1 MATRRSTR
9 HDGEQGVRFSR
20 TIFIALLVLSGA
32 LIAFDRPQSRS
43 DAFAR
48 FRAGFTD
55 ITAPVLELGAQP
67 LRAIK
72 SIGPYFR
79 RQGELAEENARLRRQ
94 LIEARYWE
102 DLAYRQRDRIEIYED
117 ALNVDTPAIQDRI
130 GAWTVADPRG
140 PFVRARLIGRGAQSG
155 IEDGYPVINLYGLV
169 GRVYETGQRSARV
182 LLLTDLNSRIP
193 VMADRSNAR
202 AILVGDN
209 SPFPRLE
216 YVGRQPDIEPGDRIV
231 SSGDDGILPRGL
243 PVGEAIATRDG
254 GWRVRLY
261 SDQAPI
267 DFVWVWPYRRVT
279 PPDEEAGAGEA
290 SLLNSGGEGP
300 ATAAPDPGAPDGVEP
315 EGGAS
320 AEDGVTPDAVSADET
335 GGAQD
340 EGAAQAVPP
349 AGDTSSQDGTAAA
362 TDPEEVP

>member
-72 SIGPYFR
+72 NIGPYFR
-79 RQGELAEENARLRRQ
+79 RQGELAEENARLRQQ

-117 ALNVDTPAIQDRI
+117 ALNVDSPAIQDRI

-290 SLLNSGGEGP
+290 SLLNSGGAGP
-300 ATAAPDPGAPDGVEP
+300 ATAAPDPDAP
-315 EGGAS
+315 
-320 AEDGVTPDAVSADET
+320 DET
-335 GGAQD
+335 GPEPDAGGETQAGPD
-340 EGAAQAVPP
+340 AGAAQTPSGGDAPSGENAGP
-349 AGDTSSQDGTAAA
+349 AAQ

>member
-1 MATRRSTR
+1 VATRRSTR

-20 TIFIALLVLSGA
+20 TIFIALLVISGA

-67 LRAIK
+67 LRAVK
-72 SIGPYFR
+72 NIGPYFR
-79 RQGELAEENARLRRQ
+79 RQGELAEENARLRQQ

-117 ALNVDTPAIQDRI
+117 ALNVDSPAIQDRI

-290 SLLNSGGEGP
+290 SLLDSGGEGP
-300 ATAAPDPGAPDGVEP
+300 ATAAPDPETP
-315 EGGAS
+315 EATD
-320 AEDGVTPDAVSADET
+320 AEPDAGGEADE
-335 GGAQD
+335 AP
-340 EGAAQAVPP
+340 EAGAAQTPS
-349 AGDTSSQDGTAAA
+349 AGDVPSGERAEAAA
-362 TDPEEVP
+362 ETDPEEAP

>member
-20 TIFIALLVLSGA
+20 TLFIALLVVSGA

-55 ITAPVLELGAQP
+55 VAAPVLELGAQP

-72 SIGPYFR
+72 NIGPYFR
-79 RQGELAEENARLRRQ
+79 RQGELAEENARLRQQ

-117 ALNVDTPAIQDRI
+117 ALNVDTQAIQDRI

-209 SPFPRLE
+209 TPYPRLE

-243 PVGEAIATRDG
+243 PVGEAVETREG

-279 PPDEEAGAGEA
+279 PPDEEAGTGEA
-290 SLLNSGGEGP
+290 ALLDPHEAGP
-300 ATAAPDPGAPDGVEP
+300 ATAAPEADAAVTPSPAGDGAEASGTADDPQTADPAADPAADPGAETSP
-315 EGGAS
+315 E
-320 AEDGVTPDAVSADET
+320 DAR
-335 GGAQD
+335 
-340 EGAAQAVPP
+340 
-349 AGDTSSQDGTAAA
+349 
-362 TDPEEVP
+362 